1 MSVHNLPTQDGFEG
15 DDEDEDENEDEHEDM
30 EDVPESRSE
39 GTSSNRN
46 EFFLYWSSQGYNVM
60 DPQFLAWAQQQGHG
74 WPQPSVEERL
84 QSEIASLINLAIPD
98 ESIKSHFW
106 ALLNCWQHDMA
117 QLKNILKQ
125 CYQYIG
131 IMPSVPVPLEADYK
145 TYAPK
150 PKLYQAPQH
159 CAEGKVEL
167 ADMVRQEVWIL
178 MKIIPGDDDIQTE
191 ADATNGPPL
200 KKPLATVSTA
210 TLLLWKKN
218 LAEGPSVRN
227 FVLQLD
233 GGIRTVW
240 NKAAAIVF
248 CRYFVA
254 KHACYK
260 VDDVK
265 TAFMTRITQLCRD
278 FEQQGKEKTAEEFDE
293 ERRARRL
300 ARRDALLDRRVR
312 AFQIMHYSDPAPLQT
327 LANFVKYLCIDC
339 MSGDESG
346 PEKKSYK
353 TRVRW
358 RSHELAEFLQL
369 LSGYHLKLQYLGQGK
384 YTRGVFPHARYA
396 SN

>member
-15 DDEDEDENEDEHEDM
+15 DDEDEDKNEDENEDM
-30 EDVPESRSE
+30 EDVPESRGE

-74 WPQPSVEERL
+74 WPRPSVEEVSDQEYLPLRNKNDLGVNEPLLRRMLDSEGEQAPQPPKQNPSMPSSSLPPQTNEAPPFHDSSGVNGSFPHRNADPPQFPNSSGVDGNAMNCQRL

-131 IMPSVPVPLEADYK
+131 IMPSVPVPLEADYE

-159 CAEGKVEL
+159 RAEGKVEL
-167 ADMVRQEVWIL
+167 ADMVRQEVGIL

-191 ADATNGPPL
+191 ADATNRPPL

-218 LAEGPSVRN
+218 LAEGPSVHN

-233 GGIRTVW
+233 GGIRTAW

-265 TAFMTRITQLCRD
+265 TAFMTRITQLRRD
-278 FEQQGKEKTAEEFDE
+278 FERQGKEKTAE
-293 ERRARRL
+293 
-300 ARRDALLDRRVR
+300 
-312 AFQIMHYSDPAPLQT
+312 
-327 LANFVKYLCIDC
+327 
-339 MSGDESG
+339 
-346 PEKKSYK
+346 
-353 TRVRW
+353 
-358 RSHELAEFLQL
+358 
-369 LSGYHLKLQYLGQGK
+369 
-384 YTRGVFPHARYA
+384 
-396 SN
+396 